1 MTQEKSIF
9 PSCKQEALAMAYV
22 QAQDLSSKTPEEIAA
37 IYDYAYSKIS
47 DAFKAILKEQQEKR
61 RNENPPRSIF

>member
-1 MTQEKSIF
+1 MSQEKSVF
-9 PSCKQEALAMAYV
+9 PSCKQEALAMSYV
-22 QAQDLSSKTPEEIAA
+22 QAQDLSSKTPEEVAV
-37 IYDYAYSKIS
+37 IYDYAYSKIC